1 MGKVRFSC
9 PKCRAVMQT
18 NDDKIGFD
26 INCPQCKHRFT
37 LVGQS
42 SAQSNEPQSSTDFAA
57 EQTRQWVDAAVEP
70 RQPPAS
76 DANVARTRPS
86 SPSISYAPAPNPP
99 SAPNAI
105 PPIYQ
110 GNASSSFSC
119 PYCHSRQP
127 PIWKSEVSTAGWI
140 TCVILAFTTC
150 FFFWVGLLIRDKYTI
165 CSSCKARLP
174 RPFL

>member
-37 LVGQS
+37 LVGQTPGK
-42 SAQSNEPQSSTDFAA
+42 SNERQTSAGAA
-57 EQTRQWVDAAVEP
+57 NEETRQWVDAEAEP

-86 SPSISYAPAPNPP
+86 SPSVGYAPAPNAP
-99 SAPNAI
+99 APNAI

-110 GNASSSFSC
+110 GNMATNVSC
-119 PYCHSRQP
+119 PYCQSRQP

-140 TCVILAFTTC
+140 TCVILGCTTC

-165 CSSCKARLP
+165 CSSCRARLP